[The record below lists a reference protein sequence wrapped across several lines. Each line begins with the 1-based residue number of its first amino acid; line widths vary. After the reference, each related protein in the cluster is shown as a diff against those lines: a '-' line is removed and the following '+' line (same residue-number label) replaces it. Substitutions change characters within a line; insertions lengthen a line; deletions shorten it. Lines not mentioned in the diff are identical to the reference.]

1 MFFRWMFCRLM
12 FCRSTWLD
20 MASRSRGLLCP
31 SFAVVSALIRNK
43 GAGKAGRR
51 LAPEVPRVPQEGA
64 RGGRQVGRSPGL
76 PCAMVGTVSFALS
89 PGSDA
94 LLPPSPPAFARCAD
108 RSAATSPRGLGASYR
123 TPGPH
128 DFSVRAHHRWA
139 PARLACARRVDH
151 AMTLSAPCRTA
162 RLAAHGISA
171 LQLPRAPTLSRPSHP
186 GPRLV
191 TIAKRPFGGR
201 DGGASTPK
209 QKFCKYEYFA
219 TTLLTQR
226 WGVLPDGQ
234 HKGSGPGR
242 GHRPYFSQL

>member
-1 MFFRWMFCRLM
+1 MPEPCCRHRPRT
-12 FCRSTWLD
+12 CR
-20 MASRSRGLLCP
+20 
-31 SFAVVSALIRNK
+31 
-43 GAGKAGRR
+43 GRR
-51 LAPEVPRVPQEGA
+51 EGRAPAGTRGPLCDACAKQAAQRHTGEAGTA
-64 RGGRQVGRSPGL
+64 RPSLRSGL
-76 PCAMVGTVSFALS
+76 TAYVALS

-108 RSAATSPRGLGASYR
+108 RSAATSPRGLGASHR
-123 TPGPH
+123 APGPH

-171 LQLPRAPTLSRPSHP
+171 LQLPRAPTPSRPSHP

-201 DGGASTPK
+201 DEQTSTPK
-209 QKFCKYEYFA
+209 QNFCKYEYFA
-219 TTLLTQR
+219 ATLLTQR

-234 HKGSGPGR
+234 YKGSGSGPGR
-242 GHRPYFSQL
+242 GHRPHFRQL